1 MALISVRWRHTD
13 APTAGHRGRRSG
25 RAAGDRY
32 AGELVRRAAGLARRW
47 RATPANPRARCAVVR
62 RCCRR
67 RRLPAWW
74 RRSASCSPYGLA
86 RVADRQTA
94 IAVWLLGVPWCL
106 TSLGWLLSREAL
118 VVLWLVPLPW
128 VWFGLWPLTRVPPAL
143 LHHARWAR
151 RADLK
156 QLRAKPSSDGLP
168 PDEGLVLGRH
178 QRDWLIVRSQP
189 QQRELGGL
197 LVVGRPRSGKGL
209 LAVSQILG
217 AWQQHSLVC
226 TDLKGELHAATAGWR
241 ARTGKV
247 IVLDPTGVGHR
258 FDPLAGRDTEDDL
271 YRAAQD
277 ILHVDGEGDGQAF
290 TERAASMLAAIFV
303 AAKREE
309 IPACRM
315 LAS

>member
-1 MALISVRWRHTD
+1 MTLITVRRRETATESEMWFG
-13 APTAGHRGRRSG
+13 TAGR
-25 RAAGDRY
+25 
-32 AGELVRRAAGLARRW
+32 V
-47 RATPANPRARCAVVR
+47 AVV
-62 RCCRR
+62 
-67 RRLPAWW
+67 LLAMPASWFGAQAVW
-74 RRSASCSPYGLA
+74 QWAGGPVSTLHALDTLLSGQMSAVAIASLLAPVGIVLALRLA
-86 RVADRQTA
+86 RVADRALATIVWA
-94 IAVWLLGVPWCL
+94 IGIPWCL
-106 TSLGWLLSREAL
+106 PPLAWLLPRE
-118 VVLWLVPLPW
+118 VVLAVWLVPLPW
-128 VWFGLWPLTRVPPAL
+128 VYFGLWPLTSLRSEQ

-151 RADLK
+151 PADLR
-156 QLRAKPSSDGLP
+156 QLRVKPGPQELP
-168 PDEGLVLGRH
+168 PEQGLVLGRL
-178 QRDWLIVRSQP
+178 QRNWLLVRSQA
-189 QQRELGGL
+189 QQRELGGM

-226 TDLKGELHAATAGWR
+226 TDLKGELHDATAGWR

-309 IPACRM
+309 I
-315 LAS
+315 